1 MKKLS
6 LSLAV
11 STTLLITGC
20 STISPNIGKIGG
32 TTAGTAAG
40 AAIGKQLGG
49 NKGMFI
55 GALVG
60 GAMGYFIGDNID
72 KRRAELAKIAKKE
85 KLEVYT
91 FDVRKNDLAGKGT
104 LKDNVT
110 NNSSKVVGDIF
121 TVVSKDSQFAIGSS
135 KLSHNATIYF
145 GKFAQQYKST
155 KKKLLII
162 GHTDD
167 SGSSSSNQRLSEKRA
182 KSVGQIFAQN
192 GVAEQNI
199 YYLGAGETLPVAD
212 NNTPEGASKNR
223 RVEIVELQDEKDI
236 AQFVSSRTPNQK
248 FFRPVIPTYVA
259 KKSTQ
264 KKEKKSTSSKVKSSI
279 NKQFASAKKAQKV
292 SKSIHYGN
300 VKKIA
305 DFSGNKVLN
314 NSFGMKRNFG
324 APVGSN
330 SSFSLIT
337 EAQASDSMQGVYL
350 NCMYDKPRIKGETKS
365 LATGKDM
372 KHKTTEYKK
381 GLNESSWV
389 ANVDNNLVAIAP
401 VGVLRDG
408 DKVSKLPKILLYKNY
423 VAGSNPKADFK
434 ATTQVNTYQGTKG
447 MLYRVFIN
455 KSRSQLRC
463 MDIVFDKNSVNDSNA
478 QLYYVQNN
486 AIYKKT
492 FRIKQIQKK

>member
-6 LSLAV
+6 LSLGV
-11 STTLLITGC
+11 STALLITGC

-32 TTAGTAAG
+32 TAVGTAAG
-40 AAIGKQLGG
+40 ATVGKQLGG
-49 NKGMFI
+49 NKGMLI
-55 GALVG
+55 GALLG
-60 GAMGYFIGDNID
+60 GTVGYFIGDNID

-91 FDVRKNDLAGKGT
+91 FDVKQKDLEGKGR
-104 LKDNVT
+104 LSDNVT
-110 NNSSKVVGDIF
+110 NNNSKVVGDIF
-121 TVVSKDSQFAIGSS
+121 TVISKDNQFAIGSS
-135 KLSHNATIYF
+135 QLSNNAAVYF
-145 GKFAQQYKST
+145 GKFAQQYKGT

-167 SGSSSSNQRLSEKRA
+167 SGSSSLNQRLSEKRA

-192 GVAEQNI
+192 GIEKQNI
-199 YYLGAGETLPVAD
+199 YYLGAGENLPVAD
-212 NNTPEGASKNR
+212 NNTAEGASKNR
-223 RVEIVELQDEKDI
+223 RVEIVELKDEKDI

-248 FFRPVIPTYVA
+248 FFRPVMPTYVA
-259 KKSTQ
+259 KKLTH
-264 KKEKKSTSSKVKSSI
+264 KKEKKSTYAKVKKSNKKQFVSASKV
-279 NKQFASAKKAQKV
+279 QKV
-292 SKSIHYGN
+292 SKFIHYSN

-305 DFSGNKVLN
+305 DFSGTKVLN
-314 NSFGMKRNFG
+314 NSFGMKKSFG
-324 APVGSN
+324 DPVGSN
-330 SSFSLIT
+330 SSFNLMT
-337 EAQASDSMQGVYL
+337 EAQASDNMQGVYL
-350 NCMYDKPRIKGETKS
+350 NCVYDKPRVKGETKS

-372 KHKTTEYKK
+372 EHKTTEYKK

-389 ANVDNNLVAIAP
+389 ANLDNNLIAIAP

-408 DKVSKLPKILLYKNY
+408 DKVSRLPKVLLYKNY
-423 VAGSNPKADFK
+423 VSGSNPKADFK

-455 KSRSQLRC
+455 NDNSQLRC
-463 MDIVFDKNSVNDSNA
+463 MDIVFDENSVNNSNG

-486 AIYKKT
+486 AMYKKI